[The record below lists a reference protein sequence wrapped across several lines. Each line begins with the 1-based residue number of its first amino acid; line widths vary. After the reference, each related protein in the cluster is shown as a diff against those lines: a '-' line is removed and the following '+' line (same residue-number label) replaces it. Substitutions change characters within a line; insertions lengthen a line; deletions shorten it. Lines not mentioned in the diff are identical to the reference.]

1 MAISFA
7 HTHVGKRPPF
17 SYSLPWPLHKNC
29 LPYPLVTSA
38 FLHLLLRTF
47 AFLAPYNHAVH
58 FLCTCYKSTI
68 CPPLFTKRFILAVS
82 SLATD
87 HKSPFLLCFLLT
99 PYALPSKRKNHDKYR
114 VLERCCEIFAMVI
127 QYFYHQNE
135 WFRLHLRPKDLYCDH
150 AM

>member
-29 LPYPLVTSA
+29 LPYPPCYICFFAPALAYICFFCTIQPRRALSV
-38 FLHLLLRTF
+38 HLLQKHNLPTTF
-47 AFLAPYNHAVH
+47 HKTLYFSRFFTSHWPQ
-58 FLCTCYKSTI
+58 KPISTV
-68 CPPLFTKRFILAVS
+68 LFTNA
-82 SLATD
+82 
-87 HKSPFLLCFLLT
+87 
-99 PYALPSKRKNHDKYR
+99 YALPSKRKNHDKYR

>member
-1 MAISFA
+1 MWENALRFL
-7 HTHVGKRPPF
+7 THCPDHFTKTVCRT
-17 SYSLPWPLHKNC
+17 
-29 LPYPLVTSA
+29 PLVTSA

-135 WFRLHLRPKDLYCDH
+135 
-150 AM
+150 